1 MEHILTYKFL
11 DYAYSILGSLLRLSL
26 KKHMC
31 AVLDF
36 GVHLQMSADQPNAH
50 WGFLFL
56 RCWAAS
62 RSP

>member
-26 KKHMC
+26 KKHTC
-31 AVLDF
+31 SVLDF
-36 GVHLQMSADQPNAH
+36 GVHLQISADQPNAH

-56 RCWAAS
+56 R
-62 RSP
+62 